1 MDGKSPEYPPQEEE
15 FVNKTAEDL
24 VNTLLYEPDLHV
36 IGVGGCGCNTVE
48 HISERDMDNVKTI
61 GINTDDTV
69 LDDLNV
75 DRQML
80 IGKELTDGNGARGDP
95 SIGKRAAEQSEEHIL
110 ETIDEADMV
119 VIVAGVGGGTGGGAS
134 RVIADIARRNDK
146 MVFTYAVMPFSS
158 ETERYSRAET
168 IVEDMSDLS
177 DATTVFENDK
187 TLTNGEQSL
196 QDAFALADKM
206 LYRVVKKLKMN
217 YITEFFDEIGLDAMG
232 LSKTIS
238 PSEEEGEKESQE
250 VPVLEALK
258 YVEENGDRKP
268 EKPEDDNRENI
279 EEPKLDDFLENYM

>member
-1 MDGKSPEYPPQEEE
+1 MDGKSPEYPSLEEE
-15 FVNKTAEDL
+15 FVDKTAEDI
-24 VNTLLYEPDLHV
+24 VNALLYEPDLHV
-36 IGVGGCGCNTVE
+36 IGIGGCGCNTIE
-48 HISERDMDNVKTI
+48 HISEQDMDNVKTVA
-61 GINTDDTV
+61 INTDDGV
-69 LDDLNV
+69 LEDLKV

-80 IGKELTDGNGARGDP
+80 IGKDLTDGNGAQGDTT
-95 SIGKRAAEQSEEHIL
+95 IGKRAAEQSEEQIL
-110 ETIDEADMV
+110 KTIDEADMV

-134 RVIADIARRNDK
+134 KVIADIARRNGK

-158 ETERYSRAET
+158 EEKRYNRAES
-168 IVEDMSDLS
+168 IVDDMSDLS

-187 TLTNGEQSL
+187 TLTHGEQSL

-232 LSKTIS
+232 LSENIS
-238 PSEEEGEKESQE
+238 EIESDEEGEKETEE

-258 YVEENGDRKP
+258 YVEENGDREP
-268 EKPEDDNRENI
+268 EGPDERENL